1 MDRVPL
7 SVQWLTTLYAA
18 DPTGRPV
25 AIALDTV
32 SVIEAFMINSAL
44 KDRS

>member
-1 MDRVPL
+1 MYQGVN
-7 SVQWLTTLYAA
+7 SVSVA

-32 SVIEAFMINSAL
+32 GVFLPYHTHVLTEFLERA
-44 KDRS
+44 